1 MKNILVPVDFSKESI
16 GAIRVALEIASKAG
30 GRVGLLNVIALPVLH
45 DTALM
50 PIDGFRK
57 QLIEELKEIALQKFQ
72 HTVQEF
78 NVDNVHVQGEIV
90 VSNHIH
96 TAIIDHLKKGG
107 FDLVV
112 MGTKGVSGLREWM
125 IGSNTE
131 KMVRTS
137 PVPVIAVKS
146 YIATRTI
153 RHIVFPNTLDTEN
166 QEELVMKIK
175 ALQDFFQATLHIIWI
190 NTPALFRAESVVRE
204 QLNAF
209 VSRFMLKDFTINVF
223 NYSNEEAGIL
233 EYTKLVGGD
242 LIAMGT
248 NGLKGLAHFISGS
261 VAEDV
266 VNHVQY
272 PVWTYC
278 TRSVAALHKQS

>member
-1 MKNILVPVDFSKESI
+1 MKKILVPVDFSKESI
-16 GAIRVALEIASKAG
+16 SAIRVALEIASKAG
-30 GRVGLLNVIALPVLH
+30 GQVGLLHIITLPVLH

-50 PIDGFRK
+50 PVEGLRK
-57 QLIEELKEIALQKFQ
+57 PLIGELKEIALQKFQ
-72 HTVQEF
+72 RAVQEF
-78 NVDNVHVQGEIV
+78 NADSVHVQGEIV

-96 TAIIDHLKKGG
+96 TAIIDHLNKGK

-112 MGTKGVSGLREWM
+112 MGTKGVSGIREWM

-146 YIATRTI
+146 YVATRAI
-153 RHIVFPNTLDTEN
+153 RDIVFPNTLDTEN
-166 QEELVMKIK
+166 QEELVTKIK
-175 ALQDFFQATLHIIWI
+175 ALQNFFGATLHIIWI
-190 NTPALFRAESVVRE
+190 NTPAFFKAETAVRE

-209 VSRFMLKDFTINVF
+209 AKRFMIRDYTINVF
-223 NYSNEEAGIL
+223 NYSNEEAGII
-233 EYTKLVGGD
+233 EYTKLIDGD

-248 NGLKGLAHFISGS
+248 HGLKGLAHFISGS
-261 VAEDV
+261 VAENV